1 MAQQKIELRKVR
13 DFGQNFNDTFVFLR
27 QNIKPLLKSFF
38 AICGLFMLGHA
49 IANGIYQSHSF
60 GVFDEIF
67 KGGRRRS
74 NYPATSPYAGIFS
87 LEYFLTILF
96 MFLTYVS
103 MKTVLGAYF
112 KYYLENNGE
121 QPGIDQIWEIFRRYF
136 FRVALYSIPVAIL
149 TILGFCLCLLP
160 GLYLWVVWVPF
171 SLVVVIED
179 TTFNGAFN
187 RCFEIV
193 RENFWISLAIYV
205 VAYLIFYMSS
215 GVISIVVG
223 IIVGAATYLTTESV
237 GATAGIVTSF
247 LNIFSFIFYI
257 PFFVSA
263 AFQYFNLV
271 EQKDGT
277 GILSRIDS
285 IGSEK
290 NRFDNI
296 EEQY

>member
-38 AICGLFMLGHA
+38 AICGLFMLGQA
-49 IANGIYQSHSF
+49 IANGIYQSNSF

-67 KGGRRRS
+67 KGGRRRGDFP
-74 NYPATSPYAGIFS
+74 NTSPYGNIFS
-87 LEYFLTILF
+87 LEYFLTLLF
-96 MFLTYVS
+96 MFLTFVS

-112 KYYLENNGE
+112 KYYLENDGQ

-136 FRVALYSIPVAIL
+136 FRVALYSIPVAVL
-149 TILGFCLCLLP
+149 TVLGFFLCILP
-160 GLYLWVVWVPF
+160 GFYLWVVWVPF
-171 SLVVVIED
+171 SMVVMIED

-205 VAYLIFYMSS
+205 IAYLIYSVSS
-215 GVISIVVG
+215 GIISVIVG
-223 IIVGAATYLTTESV
+223 IIVGAITYLSTESV
-237 GATAGIVTSF
+237 SATAGIVTSF

-257 PFFVSA
+257 PFLVSA

-271 EQKDGT
+271 ETRDGT
-277 GILSRIDS
+277 GILSRIDN